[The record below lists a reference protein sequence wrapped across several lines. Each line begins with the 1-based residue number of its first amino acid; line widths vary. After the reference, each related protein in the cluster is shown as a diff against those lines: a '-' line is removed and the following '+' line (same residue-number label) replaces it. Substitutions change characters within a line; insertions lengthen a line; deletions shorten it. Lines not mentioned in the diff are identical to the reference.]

1 MKRKTLK
8 NGDAIKYIEKTLEH
22 PLEVLG
28 RFPKY
33 FLIETTNIC
42 NARCVMCG
50 IDFSKKQKA
59 VMTDE
64 LFGRISTEIAS
75 YSDHVA
81 KVMLYLDCE
90 PLLDRGL
97 AGRITQM
104 KQGGVKKVNIA
115 SNAGLLDGAKAV
127 EIIEAGLD
135 EIYITLDS
143 LRKEVYESIRRGL
156 KFEKVYRNIVE
167 FIKIRDELNPELA
180 IRVQM
185 ILQEANCQEAE
196 SFTEH
201 WSGLLG
207 GRDQVVVQKAH
218 NWGSTVETM
227 KFGDEEAINDV
238 PCIAL
243 WGTLCIHVD
252 GQVGLCCMDTESAY
266 PIGNLAQQS
275 IAEIWKGE
283 AMNEYRRRHLA
294 GERAGIALCD
304 GCTVWR
310 PAKHEREQLLSETK

>member
-1 MKRKTLK
+1 MEHRTLK
-8 NGDAIKYIEKTLEH
+8 NDGAVNSIEKTLEH

-28 RFPKY
+28 KFPKY

-64 LFGRISTEIAS
+64 LFGRICDEIAS
-75 YSDHVA
+75 YSDHVE

-90 PLLDRGL
+90 PLLDKGL
-97 AGRITQM
+97 SGRIAQV

-115 SNAGLLDGAKAV
+115 SNAGLLDTAKAV

-143 LRKEVYESIRRGL
+143 LRVEVYESIRRGL

-185 ILQEANCQEAE
+185 ILQEANCDEAE
-196 SFTEH
+196 LFTEH

-207 GRDQVVVQKAH
+207 PQDQVVVQKAH

-227 KFGDEEAINDV
+227 KFGDEDAINDV

-266 PIGNLAQQS
+266 PIGNLARQS